1 MHLSKTSQYV
11 NATSATLSAG
21 NAAIHAPI
29 DPRTAAAPTIERSL
43 LHGGQAYDVKLS
55 GRFGFAPLAR
65 SQETVAHIAV
75 PGSASWKIQTVA
87 YHPAMAGGTL
97 DAIASSEA
105 APCLS
110 GAELQMAGNTPIPLT
125 IGRLDDRR
133 IELTGSLAAIPAG
146 IAHIHFF
153 QADAA
158 QHRRIADD
166 TTFAVAPAPAQV
178 DAKQGQTAYIGD
190 REIYLTGG
198 GFDGISAMRIGPNV
212 YQKTPTSQADA
223 ACFIGAPIGGEQ
235 AREGSIVT
243 AELVPSAGGNGE
255 AFALR
260 LGGARPKLDTVATTP
275 VAPVHHASDTLT
287 INLGAQALPRRFQVR
302 LRQAPQIST
311 PCDALRDD
319 ATAVSV
325 PPTDVH
331 RDSSSSANVTFAAG
345 DLLHDDAFGTLQIQI
360 VDTVTKLASDWS
372 DLAGQFTQ

>member
-1 MHLSKTSQYV
+1 M
-11 NATSATLSAG
+11 AG
-21 NAAIHAPI
+21 NATIHVPI
-29 DPRTAAAPTIERSL
+29 DPRNAAAPTIDRSL
-43 LHGGQAYDVKLS
+43 LHAGQGYDVKLS
-55 GRFGFAPLAR
+55 GRFGFSQLAQ
-65 SQETVAHIAV
+65 SQRTVARVAV
-75 PGSASWKIQTVA
+75 PGSASWKVETVA
-87 YHPAMAGGTL
+87 YHPALAGGTL

-110 GAELQMAGNTPIPLT
+110 GAELQMAGNAPIPLT

-133 IELTGSLAAIPAG
+133 IELTGSLSAIPAG
-146 IAHIHFF
+146 LAHIHFF

-158 QHRRIADD
+158 LHRRIADD
-166 TTFAVAPAPAQV
+166 AVLAIAPAPAQV
-178 DAKQGQTAYIGD
+178 DAKQGQIAYIGD
-190 REIYLTGG
+190 RAVFLSGG
-198 GFDGISAMRIGPNV
+198 GFDAISAMRIGPNV
-212 YQKTPTSQADA
+212 YKKTPASQANA
-223 ACFIGAPIGGEQ
+223 ACFIGPAIGDQ
-235 AREGSIVT
+235 DVREGSVVT

-260 LGGARPKLDTVATTP
+260 LGGARPELDTVATAP

-287 INLGAQALPRRFQVR
+287 INLGAQTLPRRFQVR
-302 LRQAPQIST
+302 IRQAPQISS

-325 PPTDVH
+325 PPTDIH